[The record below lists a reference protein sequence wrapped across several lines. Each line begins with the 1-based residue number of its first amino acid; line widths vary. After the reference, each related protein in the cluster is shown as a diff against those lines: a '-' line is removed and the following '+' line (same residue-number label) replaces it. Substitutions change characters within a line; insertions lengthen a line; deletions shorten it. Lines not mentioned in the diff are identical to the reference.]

1 VARSPADIP
10 EAMLR
15 LALCAGVGPAFL
27 HEAAAVLGGWE
38 AVAAADAAGLARVP
52 GVGEARA
59 AAIRSQLD
67 TVDVDAERRAME
79 RAGVRAVLAGDAD
92 FPGLMQSLP
101 RMPPVLWVRGDP
113 AALACDAVGIVGAR
127 RATAYGRA
135 QAGRFAAAAA
145 AEGVAVVSG
154 GARGVDAEAHRA
166 ALRVGGRTVAVLG
179 SGLGDPYPIEHAE
192 LFEAVVA
199 AGGLLV
205 SEFPTLYPPLP
216 SNFPRRN
223 RIISALSLAVLVVE
237 AGTSSGALITARHA
251 VDDHGRVPCALP
263 GPVDSPRSAGCN
275 AAIRDGWVQAVLDPE
290 DLLAVVD
297 DAARRLALRP
307 PVGAEALDVPEPLRP
322 HVERTCVILSRR
334 PRIGDEDLAAT
345 LGTDVPTA
353 RAARTFAQVACAGSR
368 GRSRRAPRT
377 EVAGPG
383 GQFQPMA

>member
-1 VARSPADIP
+1 MARAPADIP

-27 HEAAAVLGGWE
+27 HEAAAAFGGWE
-38 AVAAADAAGLARVP
+38 AVASAGTDELARVP
-52 GVGEARA
+52 GVGAARA
-59 AAIRSQLD
+59 AAIRGQLD
-67 TVDVDAERRAME
+67 AVDADGERAAME

-92 FPGLMQSLP
+92 YPRLMEMLP
-101 RMPPVLWVRGDP
+101 RMPPILWVRGDLG
-113 AALACDAVGIVGAR
+113 ALAADSVGIVGAR

-145 AEGVAVVSG
+145 AEGIAVVSG

-166 ALRVGGRTVAVLG
+166 ALRVGGPTVAVLG
-179 SGLGDPYPIEHAE
+179 SGLGDPYPIEHAT
-192 LFEAVVA
+192 LFESIVE

-205 SEFPTLYPPLP
+205 SEFPTLFPPLP

-223 RIISALSLAVLVVE
+223 RIISALSMAVLVVE
-237 AGTSSGALITARHA
+237 AGTTSGALITARHA
-251 VDDHGRVPCALP
+251 VDDHGRAPCALP

-290 DLLAVVD
+290 DLLKAVD
-297 DAARRLALRP
+297 DVAHRLAPPVPDPSEAAAIPEALRP
-307 PVGAEALDVPEPLRP
+307 FVARAAAL
-322 HVERTCVILSRR
+322 LSRR

-345 LGTDVPTA
+345 LGTDLPAA
-353 RAARTFAQVACAGSR
+353 RAVRTFAAVAAAGSR
-368 GRSRRAPRT
+368 RRAGRARRT

>member
-1 VARSPADIP
+1 MARTPAEIP

-27 HEAAAVLGGWE
+27 HEAADLLGGWE
-38 AVAAADAAGLARVP
+38 GVAAADAAGLARVP

-67 TVDVDAERRAME
+67 AVDADAERRAME
-79 RAGVRAVLAGDAD
+79 RAGVHALLAGDAD
-92 FPGLMQSLP
+92 FPSLMASLP
-101 RMPPVLWVRGDP
+101 RMPPILWVRGDP
-113 AALACDAVGIVGAR
+113 AALACDAVGVVGAR
-127 RATAYGRA
+127 RATAYGLA

-145 AEGVAVVSG
+145 AEGIAVVSG

-192 LFEAVVA
+192 LFEAIVA
-199 AGGLLV
+199 AGGILV

-251 VDDHGRVPCALP
+251 VDDHGRIPCALP

-290 DLLAVVD
+290 DLLALVD
-297 DAARRLALRP
+297 DAARRLARRP
-307 PVGAEALDVPEPLRP
+307 PAGAESPDVPDALRQ

-345 LGTDVPTA
+345 LGTDVRTA
-353 RAARTFAQVACAGSR
+353 RAARTFAQVACAAR
-368 GRSRRAPRT
+368 GRSRRARRT